1 MTAKILRR
9 PKAVLDAEEIA
20 DYLRRIS
27 DNRRSSPSDDLI
39 SVLCQVELEDPDTGK
54 RERLDDEEILAFARI
69 MLPAGAGTT
78 YRGLGCFLLGL
89 LQTGQL

>member
-1 MTAKILRR
+1 LFRIVATPIDGARL
-9 PKAVLDAEEIA
+9 KA
-20 DYLRRIS
+20 
-27 DNRRSSPSDDLI
+27 
-39 SVLCQVELEDPDTGK
+39 ELEDPGTGK

-89 LQTGQL
+89 LQTGQLEKLREKNAESSAVAKPAV